1 MNKEDFNKLETL
13 EQVQYINK
21 QLENN
26 SSVTSVCK
34 EVGIGRSTV
43 RDRFK
48 KANYIYSKEL
58 NKYIYNNSIT
68 DVVQEPI
75 KPLKTNNGCSTSDI
89 NKVNN
94 NNITDV
100 IQSDTV
106 TEIINKSDEEIKNN
120 LLDLVSNYDIL
131 KDIIELH
138 RCNTSVIK
146 QQIVID
152 IEDAESKLTTLRV
165 NSKVLEQFNEFCK
178 NNKQYKKVDLLS
190 QAMKEFIEKH
200 N

>member
-1 MNKEDFNKLETL
+1 MNKEEFNKLEVL
-13 EQVQYINK
+13 EQIQYINN

-34 EVGIGRSTV
+34 SIGISRSTV
-43 RDRFK
+43 RDRIK
-48 KANYIYSKEL
+48 KANYSYSKDL
-58 NKYIYNNSIT
+58 NKYIHKYTT
-68 DVVQEPI
+68 DVIQATTEF
-75 KPLKTNNGCSTSDI
+75 NNGCVSSDI
-89 NKVNN
+89 NKENN

-100 IQSDTV
+100 IQKNKV
-106 TEIINKSDEEIKNN
+106 TEIINKSDEEIKNS
-120 LLDLVSNYDIL
+120 LLDLVNNYDVL

-138 RCNTSVIK
+138 RRNTSVIK

-152 IEDAESKLTTLRV
+152 IEESESKLTTLRV
-165 NSKVLEQFNEFCK
+165 NSKILEQFNEFCK

-190 QAMKEFIEKH
+190 QAMKEFIEKY